1 MIKLEDVYYTPEELL
16 KIGFEEVGDDV
27 LISRKTSIYMPEK
40 MKIGN
45 HVTIDD
51 YTFLSGNIII
61 GNYVHISSFCALY
74 AGHTGIEFD
83 DFSGMSANSII
94 YAISDDYSG
103 EFMVGACAP
112 VKHRNVI
119 KKKVYIGKHAILGTG
134 TTVLPG
140 GELGEGSVS
149 GANSLVKKPLEPWGI
164 YAGSPCKKIKDRSK
178 KCLKLGKEITNE

>member
-1 MIKLEDVYYTPEELL
+1 
-16 KIGFEEVGDDV
+16 
-27 LISRKTSIYMPEK
+27 
-40 MKIGN
+40 
-45 HVTIDD
+45 
-51 YTFLSGNIII
+51 
-61 GNYVHISSFCALY
+61 
-74 AGHTGIEFD
+74 
-83 DFSGMSANSII
+83 
-94 YAISDDYSG
+94 
-103 EFMVGACAP
+103 MV
-112 VKHRNVI
+112 KNI